1 MQDLKIKR
9 VDCQMRSAIWSGI
22 WNHNYCDSTDTI
34 AGRFE
39 SQKLTMGLTTKLTT
53 GIDHEKTP
61 QTQGFTAFNAIGPTG
76 FEPAVSTPPV

>member
-1 MQDLKIKR
+1 
-9 VDCQMRSAIWSGI
+9 MRSAIWSGI

-61 QTQGFTAFNAIGPTG
+61 QHVAVKHVAAFGFALKSRGDTI
-76 FEPAVSTPPV
+76 